1 MLRSKPYMILL
12 EKKMISHFFLTISFT
27 QPHSPF
33 TISEEYW
40 DRYNHDKIEL
50 PKIKEIPLDKQ
61 DHLSRNLYYCQG
73 RHQYTVTDEH
83 RRNARHGYYGMI
95 SYIDDQILSIKNVL
109 EKTGL
114 DKNTIIIFTADHGE
128 MMGER
133 GMWYKQHFFEW
144 ASKIPLIIYAP
155 NRFKPSKINKNVSL
169 INLLPTF
176 IDIVTDGKASELLN
190 QEIDGQ
196 SLYPS
201 LQGLDDNLD
210 DVAIS
215 EFAADGSTGPSKMI
229 KKGNYKYMYLEGV
242 DELLYD
248 LKTDPDEIKNL
259 INEPLYAEIAEE
271 LRLIAFK
278 NWDPNILKKII
289 QKDQERRLF
298 IHKTTNGVPTWVN
311 MVRID
316 DAERY
321 VRNGSAADTKAKARF
336 PFVNP
341 AKPDIKK

>member
-1 MLRSKPYMILL
+1 
-12 EKKMISHFFLTISFT
+12 
-27 QPHSPF
+27 
-33 TISEEYW
+33 
-40 DRYNHDKIEL
+40 
-50 PKIKEIPLDKQ
+50 
-61 DHLSRNLYYCQG
+61 
-73 RHQYTVTDEH
+73 
-83 RRNARHGYYGMI
+83 MI

-259 INEPLYAEIAEE
+259 INEPQYAEIAEE

-298 IHKTTNGVPTWVN
+298 IHKTTNGIPTWVN